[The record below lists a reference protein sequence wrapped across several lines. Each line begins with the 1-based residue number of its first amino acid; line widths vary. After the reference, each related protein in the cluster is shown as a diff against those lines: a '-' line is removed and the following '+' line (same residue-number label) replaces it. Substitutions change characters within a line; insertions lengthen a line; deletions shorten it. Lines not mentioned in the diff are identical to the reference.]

1 MKTSLDHLPRKKQR
15 ELARVVEIIHE
26 EFDAVVKAGT
36 AEWKRRGRIYKI
48 ILFGSYARGGWVD
61 EQHVGKGYQSDYDIL
76 VVVSHKKLSEGSTTG
91 GSIWRAAEDRIERD
105 TAIATPTQL
114 IVHTLDEVNRE
125 LKKGRYFFKEVR
137 ADGIALYEFTG
148 SKSSGNR
155 HHALA
160 EPGNLTPKEVYETA
174 KEYFDHW
181 HPSADN
187 YFTLACDA
195 AAKKMWNETAFLLHQ
210 ATERAYHAVL
220 LTLTLY
226 SPPGHNIQRLRGL
239 AEELEQR
246 LIDAWPRGRRPYD
259 RTFDLLRRAYVE
271 ARYSKH
277 YEITKEELEWLADRV
292 RHLQALVETVCT
304 ERLAKLKA
312 QADKAAE

>member
-1 MKTSLDHLPRKKQR
+1 M
-15 ELARVVEIIHE
+15 A
-26 EFDAVVKAGT
+26 
-36 AEWKRRGRIYKI
+36 
-48 ILFGSYARGGWVD
+48 
-61 EQHVGKGYQSDYDIL
+61 
-76 VVVSHKKLSEGSTTG
+76 
-91 GSIWRAAEDRIERD
+91 
-105 TAIATPTQL
+105 TQL

-181 HPSADN
+181 HPSAAGFLDTSQ
-187 YFTLACDA
+187 YAQSQERL
-195 AAKKMWNETAFLLHQ
+195 NEAAFLLHQ

-239 AEELEQR
+239 AEELDQR

-259 RTFDLLRRAYVE
+259 RYFDLLRRAYVE
-271 ARYSKH
+271 ARYLKH
-277 YEITKEELEWLADRV
+277 YQITKEELEWLADRV
-292 RHLQALVETVCT
+292 RHLQALVETVGT
-304 ERLAKLKA
+304 ERLAQLKA
-312 QADKAAE
+312 QPDKAAD

>member
-15 ELARVVEIIHE
+15 ELARVVDILHE
-26 EFDAVVKAGT
+26 EFDTVVKAGT

-105 TAIATPTQL
+105 RAITTPVQV

-160 EPGNLTPKEVYETA
+160 EPGNLTPKEVHETA
-174 KEYFDHW
+174 KEYFEDKLPYAKYHCSLFSKALTDGQYR
-181 HPSADN
+181 H
-187 YFTLACDA
+187 A
-195 AAKKMWNETAFLLHQ
+195 AFEIHQ
-210 ATERAYHAVL
+210 ATEHTYAAVM

-239 AEELEQR
+239 AEELDQR
-246 LIDAWPRGRRPYD
+246 LIEAWPRGRRPYD
-259 RTFDLLRRAYVE
+259 RYFDLLRRAYVE

-304 ERLAKLKA
+304 ERLAELKT
-312 QADKAAE
+312 QADTAAE

>member
-26 EFDAVVKAGT
+26 EFDTVVKAGT

-76 VVVSHKKLSEGSTTG
+76 VIVSHKKLSEGTNTG

-105 TAIATPTQL
+105 RAITTPVQV
-114 IVHTLDEVNRE
+114 IVHTLDEVNTE
-125 LKKGRYFFKEVR
+125 LRKGRYFFKEVR

-160 EPGNLTPKEVYETA
+160 EPGNLTPKEVYEAT

-181 HPSADN
+181 HPSAAGFLDTSR
-187 YFTLACDA
+187 YAQSQKRL
-195 AAKKMWNETAFLLHQ
+195 NEAAFLLHQ
-210 ATERAYHAVL
+210 ATERVYHAIL

-239 AEELEQR
+239 AEELDQR
-246 LIDAWPRGRRPYD
+246 LIEAWPRGRRPYD
-259 RTFDLLRRAYVE
+259 RYFDLLRRAYVE

-292 RHLQALVETVCT
+292 RHLQTLVETVCT
-304 ERLAKLKA
+304 ERLAQLKA

>member
-1 MKTSLDHLPRKKQR
+1 MHQP
-15 ELARVVEIIHE
+15 VVGV
-26 EFDAVVKAGT
+26 A
-36 AEWKRRGRIYKI
+36 
-48 ILFGSYARGGWVD
+48 
-61 EQHVGKGYQSDYDIL
+61 
-76 VVVSHKKLSEGSTTG
+76 
-91 GSIWRAAEDRIERD
+91 
-105 TAIATPTQL
+105 TQL
-114 IVHTLDEVNRE
+114 IVHTLDEVNTE

-137 ADGIALYEFTG
+137 ADSIALYEFTG

-181 HPSADN
+181 HPSAAGFLDTSQ
-187 YFTLACDA
+187 YAQSQERL
-195 AAKKMWNETAFLLHQ
+195 NEAAFLLHQ

-239 AEELEQR
+239 AEELDQR

-259 RTFDLLRRAYVE
+259 RYLDLLRRAYVE

-277 YEITKEELEWLADRV
+277 YQITKEELEWLADRV

-304 ERLAKLKA
+304 ERLAQLKA
-312 QADKAAE
+312 QADTAAE